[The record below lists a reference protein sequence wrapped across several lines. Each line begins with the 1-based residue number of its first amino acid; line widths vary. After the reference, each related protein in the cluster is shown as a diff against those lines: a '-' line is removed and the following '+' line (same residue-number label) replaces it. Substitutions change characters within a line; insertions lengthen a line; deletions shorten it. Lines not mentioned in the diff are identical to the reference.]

1 MQIWLHQWVYV
12 VKYLLCLKKL
22 LSHWGILKLL
32 LHFVFMCSRIIYA
45 NIAGSAQ
52 LCFVLAIATDLIS
65 VALTG
70 LAQWQQQNCTTMK
83 NKHQTVFLAFHSGVP
98 KAISI
103 ETNTSTA
110 AWKEKKNPLSTLSYE
125 TAHLWYLT
133 SGFGRTACSMWHC
146 QSFQKGMSE

>member
-1 MQIWLHQWVYV
+1 MGCPV
-12 VKYLLCLKKL
+12 
-22 LSHWGILKLL
+22 
-32 LHFVFMCSRIIYA
+32 IYA

-52 LCFVLAIATDLIS
+52 LCCLLVIATDLIS

-110 AWKEKKNPLSTLSYE
+110 AWRERQREREKKKKLVQHNVL
-125 TAHLWYLT
+125 
-133 SGFGRTACSMWHC
+133 
-146 QSFQKGMSE
+146 

>member
-52 LCFVLAIATDLIS
+52 LCFVLVIATDLIS

-110 AWKEKKNPLSTLSYE
+110 AWKEKKKSVKHTILWNSTSVIFNK
-125 TAHLWYLT
+125 WV
-133 SGFGRTACSMWHC
+133 GRTACSMWHC